1 MNGVNGTNGM
11 NGTNEGVLEISN
23 IPPINLGERL
33 QYLLRYPHG
42 CIEQTTS
49 SGFPQLY
56 VSKLLE
62 LDENPPIIENGDS
75 ENHHGLEENIQT
87 DNGCPEANSGL
98 EEIHKRT
105 STAAQ
110 NESIG
115 LVENPNNLE
124 NVLNV
129 DGRVSDRCCVM
140 NIPHTTLFPD
150 KKVNNI
156 CYDMSQTNFIMKK
169 DSDEFQKLM
178 KEWEKMTAGS
188 SFAESARFAAEQ
200 GLLDYF
206 PVAEMLWRQP
216 TMQTESDGFNLNYN
230 LVF

>member
-1 MNGVNGTNGM
+1 MMQATALEKIKKGADEKLHRLVRGNHTSMMIETSQDPSYRVPAIKMARNGT
-11 NGTNEGVLEISN
+11 
-23 IPPINLGERL
+23 
-33 QYLLRYPHG
+33 
-42 CIEQTTS
+42 S
-49 SGFPQLY
+49 SF
-56 VSKLLE
+56 E

-75 ENHHGLEENIQT
+75 ENHQGLEENIQT

-98 EEIHKRT
+98 EEIHERT

-129 DGRVSDRCCVM
+129 DGRVSDRCCVI

-178 KEWEKMTAGS
+178 KEWK
-188 SFAESARFAAEQ
+188 R
-200 GLLDYF
+200 
-206 PVAEMLWRQP
+206 
-216 TMQTESDGFNLNYN
+216 
-230 LVF
+230 